1 MLWRVSENRYYLDH
15 VWRRRVQFPE
25 LLHSIKQLA
34 ETVRPDKIMIEDKGA
49 GSGLIQTLRDDNG
62 GYPVV
67 PHDPRQIDKVSR
79 MRVQSLEIEGGL
91 MFLPREA
98 PWLEEFLNEV
108 RRFPNGAHDDRIDAM
123 SQFLDHAG

>member
-1 MLWRVSENRYYLDH
+1 
-15 VWRRRVQFPE
+15 
-25 LLHSIKQLA
+25 
-34 ETVRPDKIMIEDKGA
+34 MIEDKGA

>member
-1 MLWRVSENRYYLDH
+1 
-15 VWRRRVQFPE
+15 
-25 LLHSIKQLA
+25 
-34 ETVRPDKIMIEDKGA
+34 
-49 GSGLIQTLRDDNG
+49 
-62 GYPVV
+62 
-67 PHDPRQIDKVSR
+67 
-79 MRVQSLEIEGGL
+79 